1 MPGENPSY
9 RQSSQSNAREMSLKS
24 LRGTAAATAEL
35 NRQSFL
41 FNNKH
46 RKVKKTSTNRGLLDG
61 VGMQA
66 NPMNSTQPISI
77 VS

>member
-1 MPGENPSY
+1 M
-9 RQSSQSNAREMSLKS
+9 KS
-24 LRGTAAATAEL
+24 LRSGMPGGMANADL

-61 VGMQA
+61 TSV
-66 NPMNSTQPISI
+66 NVMNST
-77 VS
+77 

>member
-1 MPGENPSY
+1 M
-9 RQSSQSNAREMSLKS
+9 KS
-24 LRGTAAATAEL
+24 LRGGAGAMANADL

-61 VGMQA
+61 ASV
-66 NPMNSTQPISI
+66 NVMNSTQPLSL
-77 VS
+77 VSQGFGN

>member
-1 MPGENPSY
+1 
-9 RQSSQSNAREMSLKS
+9 MSLKS
-24 LRGTAAATAEL
+24 LRNNAAATAEL

-61 VGMQA
+61 AGVGMQNA
-66 NPMNSTQPISI
+66 MNSTQPISI